1 MDDQQQTS
9 QAMPRQAAMDV
20 GKMWWLWLVIGIAWL
35 IFGFVILQFDTQ
47 SITVVGIIIGV
58 MFLVAGLQYVVIGTQ
73 VEGWNWLWYIFG
85 AILIIGGLVAMFN
98 PQRTFL
104 AIANILGFIFLL
116 VGIIWIMEAFM
127 SRGYA
132 ELWGLTLLSGVLMVA
147 LAFWLGTNSSSP
159 RPRPCWSSPGC
170 GPCYAGSWSSL
181 LPSRSRR
188 WERSS
193 PRPRA
198 RPEADSYHAVA

>member
-9 QAMPRQAAMDV
+9 QAMSSQAVMDV
-20 GKMWWLWLVIGIAWL
+20 GRMWWLWLVIGIAWL

-104 AIANILGFIFLL
+104 SIANILGFIFLL
-116 VGIIWIMEAFM
+116 VGIIWIMEAFL

-132 ELWGLTLLSGVLMVA
+132 ELWWLTLLSGVLMVA
-147 LAFWLGTNSSSP
+147 LAFWLGNQFFFAKVETLLVF
-159 RPRPCWSSPGC
+159 
-170 GPCYAGSWSSL
+170 AGVWAL
-181 LPSRSRR
+181 LRGFVDIVT
-188 WERSS
+188 
-193 PRPRA
+193 A
-198 RPEADSYHAVA
+198 FQVKKVGKLVAEA